1 MPPNIRLIESTW
13 ISKNKLD
20 DRFRARLVAQGY
32 TQIPGVDFTE
42 NYSPVATNATLH
54 TILLMWLINTWDSQ
68 TIDVETGFLYT
79 VLEE

>member
-1 MPPNIRLIESTW
+1 MPPNIRLIESKW
-13 ISKNKLD
+13 VYKKK
-20 DRFRARLVAQGY
+20 RYGQFRACSVAQGY